1 MNTDLVRGE
10 EPDGNGFPKSQR
22 LSGMEF
28 IRVMAKGE
36 KQSSPV
42 CYTYFVSAEDFR
54 AGVSVSKKL
63 GGAVVRNRVKRVLC
77 EAVRLTKRALGHPC
91 HMVVV
96 ARQGAERLSLGE
108 AKRVLSDLYAKS
120 RVVAAARNG

>member
-1 MNTDLVRGE
+1 MTKKVRGDGLE
-10 EPDGNGFPKSQR
+10 GNGLPKALR

-28 IRVMAKGE
+28 IRVIAKGE

-42 CYTYFVSAEDFR
+42 CYAYFMAAEEFR
-54 AGVSVSKKL
+54 SGISVSKKL

-77 EAVRLTKRALGHPC
+77 EAVRLTKRTLSGPC

-96 ARQGAERLSLGE
+96 ARQGAERLGLGE
-108 AKRVLSDLYAKS
+108 AKRVISELYAKS
-120 RVVAAARNG
+120 RVVAASRNG

>member
-1 MNTDLVRGE
+1 
-10 EPDGNGFPKSQR
+10 
-22 LSGMEF
+22 MEF

-42 CYTYFVSAEDFR
+42 CHAYFIPGEEFR
-54 AGVSVSKKL
+54 CGISVSKKL

-77 EAVRLTKRALGHPC
+77 EAVRLTRNSLARPC

-96 ARQGAERLSLGE
+96 ARQGVERLGLVE
-108 AKRVLSDLYAKS
+108 VKRVLTDLYAKS
-120 RVVAAARNG
+120 RVLSAARNA